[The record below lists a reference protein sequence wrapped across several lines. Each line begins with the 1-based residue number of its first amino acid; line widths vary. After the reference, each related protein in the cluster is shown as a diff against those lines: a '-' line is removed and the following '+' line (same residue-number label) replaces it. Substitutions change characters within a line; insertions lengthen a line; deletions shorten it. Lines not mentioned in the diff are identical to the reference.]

1 MGSRLL
7 GSSFTGFGGFQ
18 NVGFRVLDIRTLPL
32 ARKTDL
38 FKKLYIETIIR
49 NPTKVGFSGHR

>member
-7 GSSFTGFGGFQ
+7 GSSFTGFGGFH
-18 NVGFRVLDIRTLPL
+18 VGFRVLDIRTLPL